1 MYFSNY
7 LSKLD
12 VIKLNALRRIKY
24 KKGRNVNSSLFE
36 YTGIHVD
43 IPVSMQL
50 FVYNDSSYEEI
61 NDLSIDQVKKELK
74 QLENTSDVKWLN
86 IHGLHDVSLIQNLG
100 EILDLPSYIIGD
112 ILNVTRRPKM
122 EEMDH
127 VLFFSI
133 KSVLQDEQDGSGRIE
148 QLSFILKDNLLV
160 SFQEK
165 KSDFFGHIR
174 ERIKQYSG
182 PVRKKGSDYL
192 LYLLLDSVMENFYIS
207 IENNEMVIEKLLIE
221 SKTSYQSN
229 MLQNIERERDNINV
243 IKRAIVPL
251 REALFNIKSIKN
263 DQDFSGIKN
272 SNYTFFARLHQK
284 SIELLE
290 QIDYDIATL
299 ESASNIFFSSQNQ
312 RMNQIMKTL
321 TIASVIFMPLTF
333 IVGVYGMNFDNMPEL
348 HYQNGYF
355 IVLGVM
361 FLIAVTM
368 AIYFKLK
375 KWF

>member
-1 MYFSNY
+1 MR
-7 LSKLD
+7 K
-12 VIKLNALRRIKY
+12 IKY
-24 KKGRNVNSSLFE
+24 NKGRKVNSTLFE
-36 YTGIHVD
+36 YSGVHVD
-43 IPVSMQL
+43 VPVSMQL
-50 FVYNDSSYEEI
+50 FVYNDHNFVEF
-61 NDLSIDQVKKELK
+61 NDISVNQIEDELK
-74 QLENTSDVKWLN
+74 NIHQKKDIKWLN
-86 IHGLHDVSLIQNLG
+86 IHGLHDVNLIQSLGDILNL
-100 EILDLPSYIIGD
+100 PTYVIGD

-122 EEMDH
+122 EEMED

-133 KSVLQDEQDGSGRIE
+133 KSVLQEENVGLARIE
-148 QLSFILKDNLLV
+148 QISFILKDNLLV

-192 LYLLLDSVMENFYIS
+192 LYLLLDAVMENFYIS
-207 IENNEMVIEKLLIE
+207 IENNELVIEKLLIQ

-229 MLQNIERERDNINV
+229 MLQSIERERDNISV

-251 REALFNIKSIKN
+251 REALYNLKSIKN
-263 DQDFSGIKN
+263 DQDFSGISN

-333 IVGVYGMNFDNMPEL
+333 IVGVYGMNFDHMPEL
-348 HYQNGYF
+348 RFKNGYY
-355 IVLGVM
+355 IVLITM
-361 FLIAVTM
+361 FLIALIMV
-368 AIYFKLK
+368 IYFKVK